1 MRRRDF
7 LAAGTATLLTSA
19 MPVPAA
25 LAQTAANN
33 RPGLAMPPVLDATE
47 KGRVDLTAQYGSTA
61 FFDGAVTRTMGYN
74 QGYLGP
80 VIRMAPGGLGARLH
94 NELDVPVT
102 VHWHGLLVPG
112 AHDGGPH
119 ASISS
124 GASWSADM
132 QIDQPPATAFY
143 HTHAH
148 GRTASDVY
156 AGLAGVIHVTDGR
169 DDDRGLP
176 SAYGVDDL
184 TLVLQDRRFD
194 ARGRMTYDL
203 SMMDVMHGFVGEVM
217 VVNGQIDAIAAV
229 PKGMTR
235 LRLVNGSNARI
246 YTLFMSDDRPM
257 HLVATDGGFLDAP
270 IALETLVLSP
280 GERAE
285 LLVDFGDGRSVALMS
300 GGDPNQGPMGMMG
313 RMRGVIDRVVD
324 RSFTVLD
331 FAVDDT
337 LPTRIETVPDT
348 LDGTMP
354 DLESA
359 NVRTRRV
366 SLDMGMGPGG
376 RMGSGMMG
384 PGRMGRGMMEGEGF
398 RGPMMSGMGVFGIN
412 GRPYDMD
419 RIDFEVGLGT
429 VERWIVE
436 SPMLAHPFHI
446 HGTMFQVIRE
456 DGRAPRP
463 EHRGWKDTVLVTGE
477 IELLAR
483 FDQPAPADFPFMFHC
498 HILEHEDRGMMGQMT
513 VS

>member
-7 LAAGTATLLTSA
+7 LAAGTAALLSGTMS
-19 MPVPAA
+19 VPSA
-25 LAQTAANN
+25 LAQTGASG

-47 KGRVDLTAQYGSTA
+47 TGRVDLTAQYGSTA
-61 FFDGAVTRTMGYN
+61 FFEGAATRTIGYN

-80 VIRMAPGGLGARLH
+80 VIRMTRGGLGAQLR

-112 AHDGGPH
+112 EHDGGPH
-119 ASISS
+119 AAVRS

-156 AGLAGVIHVTDGR
+156 AGLAGVIHLTDGR

-176 SAYGVDDL
+176 SIYGVDDL

-194 ARGRMTYDL
+194 AAGRMTYDL

-217 VVNGQIDAIAAV
+217 IINGQIDAIAAA
-229 PKGMTR
+229 PKGVTR

-257 HLVATDGGFLDAP
+257 HLIATDGGFLDAP

-285 LLVDFGDGRSVALMS
+285 VLVDFGDGRSVALMS

-313 RMRGVIDRVVD
+313 RMRGVINRVTD

-337 LPTRIETVPDT
+337 LPARIDTVPGALDGAMPD
-348 LDGTMP
+348 LDGT
-354 DLESA
+354 
-359 NVRTRRV
+359 NVQTRRV
-366 SLDMGMGPGG
+366 SLDMGMGPD
-376 RMGSGMMG
+376 GMMG
-384 PGRMGRGMMEGEGF
+384 PGRMGGGMMDGRGF
-398 RGPMMSGMGVFGIN
+398 GGPMMGGMGVFGIN
-412 GRPYDMD
+412 GQPFDMD
-419 RIDFEVGLGT
+419 RIDFEVSLGT
-429 VERWIVE
+429 TERWIVE

-446 HGTMFQVIRE
+446 HGAMFQVVRE
-456 DGRAPRP
+456 DGGAPRS
-463 EHRGWKDTVLVTGE
+463 EHHGWKDTVPVTGQT
-477 IELLAR
+477 ELLAR
-483 FDQPAPADFPFMFHC
+483 FDRPAPVDFPFVFHC